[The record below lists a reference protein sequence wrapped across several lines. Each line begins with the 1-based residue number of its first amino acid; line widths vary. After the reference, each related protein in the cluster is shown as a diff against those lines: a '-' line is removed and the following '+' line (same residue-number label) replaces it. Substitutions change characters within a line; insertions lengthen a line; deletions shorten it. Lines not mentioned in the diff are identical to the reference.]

1 MLQLRLRLPTG
12 CPHKSMAVDMK
23 SCPEAITV
31 IAEAVPITA
40 EPIQDADAK
49 LYDDAPVAAVCDAAP
64 ADAKHCIELEAKEI
78 DVRADPDGVRRR
90 VVVLRDA
97 LVRGAP
103 LDLRDDAAS
112 GGLEDAAALSLRDAD
127 LGRTLLHHAADLG
140 RADAVRELLEYA
152 GSRSREYCAMRD
164 ERGNTAL
171 DLARDGICAAL
182 LRPHDDGAEAK

>member
-1 MLQLRLRLPTG
+1 
-12 CPHKSMAVDMK
+12 MAVDMK

-31 IAEAVPITA
+31 VAEAVPVMA
-40 EPIQDADAK
+40 EAIDADAK

-64 ADAKHCIELEAKEI
+64 ADAKHCIELEAKEL

-103 LDLRDDAAS
+103 LDLRDDAAA

-140 RADAVRELLEYA
+140 RADAVRELLEYS

-171 DLARDGICAAL
+171 DLARDGTCAAL
-182 LRPHDDGAEAK
+182 LRVHDDAAEAK

>member
-1 MLQLRLRLPTG
+1 MV
-12 CPHKSMAVDMK
+12 VDMK

-64 ADAKHCIELEAKEI
+64 ADAKHCIELEAKEL

-103 LDLRDDAAS
+103 LDLRDDAAA

-140 RADAVRELLEYA
+140 RADAVRIVSSRSSSRR
-152 GSRSREYCAMRD
+152 SRSRRVVAGLVLDMFVCGRR
-164 ERGNTAL
+164 ERG
-171 DLARDGICAAL
+171 
-182 LRPHDDGAEAK
+182 GAGELPRVWSCGRGAVGPETV

>member
-40 EPIQDADAK
+40 EPIQDAEAK
-49 LYDDAPVAAVCDAAP
+49 LYDDAPVAAVCDAMP
-64 ADAKHCIELEAKEI
+64 ADAKHCIELEAKEL

-90 VVVLRDA
+90 VVGLRDA

-103 LDLRDDAAS
+103 LDLRDDAAA
-112 GGLEDAAALSLRDAD
+112 GGLEDAAAWSVDRLAGAL
-127 LGRTLLHHAADLG
+127 
-140 RADAVRELLEYA
+140 ELAERVVVAMPRQSSFQELE
-152 GSRSREYCAMRD
+152 GLTRRPD
-164 ERGNTAL
+164 RGAC
-171 DLARDGICAAL
+171 D
-182 LRPHDDGAEAK
+182 

>member
-1 MLQLRLRLPTG
+1 
-12 CPHKSMAVDMK
+12 MAMDMK
-23 SCPEAITV
+23 DCEAV
-31 IAEAVPITA
+31 AVVAEAVPITA
-40 EPIQDADAK
+40 ELIQDADAK

-64 ADAKHCIELEAKEI
+64 ADAKHCIELEAKEL

-103 LDLRDDAAS
+103 LDLRDDAAA

-140 RADAVRELLEYA
+140 RADALRELLEYA

-164 ERGNTAL
+164 ERGATAL
-171 DLARDGICAAL
+171 DLARDGTCAAL
-182 LRPHDDGAEAK
+182 LRPHDDDGAEAK

>member
-1 MLQLRLRLPTG
+1 
-12 CPHKSMAVDMK
+12 MAVDMK

-31 IAEAVPITA
+31 VAEAVPVMA
-40 EPIQDADAK
+40 EAIDADAK

-64 ADAKHCIELEAKEI
+64 ADAKHCIALEAKEI

-103 LDLRDDAAS
+103 LNLREEAAA

-140 RADAVRELLEYA
+140 RADAVRELLEYS

-171 DLARDGICAAL
+171 DLARDGTCAAL
-182 LRPHDDGAEAK
+182 LRVHDDAAEAK

>member
-1 MLQLRLRLPTG
+1 
-12 CPHKSMAVDMK
+12 MAVDMK

-31 IAEAVPITA
+31 IAEAVPVTA

-64 ADAKHCIELEAKEI
+64 ADAKHCIELEAKEL

-103 LDLRDDAAS
+103 LDLRDDAAA

-164 ERGNTAL
+164 ERGSTAL
-171 DLARDGICAAL
+171 DLARDGTCAAL

>member
-1 MLQLRLRLPTG
+1 
-12 CPHKSMAVDMK
+12 MAVDMK

-103 LDLRDDAAS
+103 LNLREEAAA

-164 ERGNTAL
+164 ERGATAM
-171 DLARDGICAAL
+171 DLARDGTCAAL

>member
-1 MLQLRLRLPTG
+1 
-12 CPHKSMAVDMK
+12 MAVDMK

-40 EPIQDADAK
+40 ELIQDADAK

-64 ADAKHCIELEAKEI
+64 ADAKHCIELEAKEL

-103 LDLRDDAAS
+103 LDLRDDAAA

-140 RADAVRELLEYA
+140 RADALRELLEYA
-152 GSRSREYCAMRD
+152 GGRVRDYCAMRD
-164 ERGNTAL
+164 ERGATAL
-171 DLARDGICAAL
+171 DLARDGTCAAL